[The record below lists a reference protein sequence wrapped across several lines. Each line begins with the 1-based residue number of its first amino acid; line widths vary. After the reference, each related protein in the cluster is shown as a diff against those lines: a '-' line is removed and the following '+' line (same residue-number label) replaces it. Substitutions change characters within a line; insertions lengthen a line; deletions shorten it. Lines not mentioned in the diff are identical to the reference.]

1 MPFTNKNY
9 GVMYSLIFAAY
20 GINVCTYVNYL
31 HGTRYCTDSFVKN
44 KNNSK
49 IKGFI
54 INNLCQIDRAATVIL
69 LMSQFY
75 LRKRGTFTRPR
86 IKPPCYIMITRPI
99 LLILQVEDPIVKVSF
114 SCLPAVFQVFS
125 IFPCCAAQILCYII
139 RRKTFH
145 IHLVSAIFTSVKTRK
160 NVSSNFYFCQWI
172 SIQFIVNSSFRRTNG
187 IFILQGNRT
196 GTSTRT
202 KLKV

>member
-9 GVMYSLIFAAY
+9 GVMYSLILTAY
-20 GINVCTYVNYL
+20 DINVCTYVDYL
-31 HGTRYCTDSFVKN
+31 HGTRYCTDSFHRN
-44 KNNSK
+44 KNNRK

-54 INNLCQIDRAATVIL
+54 INFPCQIDRAATVIL
-69 LMSQFY
+69 LLSQFY
-75 LRKRGTFTRPR
+75 IRKRGTFTNPR
-86 IKPPCYIMITRPI
+86 MKTWCYIIITRPI
-99 LLILQVEDPIVKVSF
+99 SLVLQVEDPIVSF
-114 SCLPAVFQVFS
+114 SCPPAVFSV
-125 IFPCCAAQILCYII
+125 FPCCATQILCYII

-145 IHLVSAIFTSVKTRK
+145 IHLVSAIFTSVTTRN

-187 IFILQGNRT
+187 IFILQWNRT
-196 GTSTRT
+196 GTSTGT